1 MKKENPATP
10 LTAKHYLGYALGD
23 FGCCVTFFTMTNF
36 LTRYYI
42 TVPMIDTAILA
53 VMTLLWKVWDAL
65 SSPVFGMLM
74 DKHFATHKNPKGKFR
89 PWMLRSAPL
98 MAITAI
104 LVFTAPNYVTG
115 ASRLV
120 VIFTT
125 YLIYQFFYTMFN
137 IPYGSLLSAMAKT
150 DEERA
155 TLSSFRGIGSIL
167 GSIVPLVLF
176 PLILSGFKDKLST
189 GYTASI
195 TACAVIGFA
204 SCFLCYAFTEERNL
218 GKSKAA
224 KPVKFLDAF
233 HVIQKNRAFLCMC
246 IHGLCQ
252 GAATSITS
260 TMSSYMYS
268 DVYQNLKLMSMG
280 SLILMPFSLM
290 FLFVA
295 PKFTKRLGLNGFIRF
310 SLLAGIGTY
319 ASLFV
324 MHLLFPVPL
333 WLHVLL
339 YSLAYGLSG
348 VSGMM
353 QWGLLGET
361 IDYNEYLT
369 EKRTEGTIYGT
380 FNMLR
385 RIGQAIGTSAG
396 VALLGW
402 FGFDGTKEALGL
414 AQNSTTILGIKAL
427 CLFAPALFSL
437 GSYLA
442 FRFLWN
448 ITPELKQHMAEHL
461 NTQQ

>member
-1 MKKENPATP
+1 MSKDSTNT
-10 LTAKHYLGYALGD
+10 LTARHYLGYALGD

-53 VMTLLWKVWDAL
+53 VMTLLWKIWDAL

-74 DKHFATHKNPKGKFR
+74 DKHFAAHKNSKGKFR

-98 MAITAI
+98 LAVTSI
-104 LVFTAPNYVTG
+104 LVFTAPNYITG
-115 ASRLV
+115 ASRLI
-120 VIFTT
+120 VIFTS

-150 DEERA
+150 DDERA
-155 TLSSFRGIGSIL
+155 SLSSFRGIGSIL
-167 GSIVPLVLF
+167 GSIVPLIIF
-176 PLILSGFKDKLST
+176 PLILSGFEDELST
-189 GYTASI
+189 GYTVSI
-195 TACAVIGFA
+195 TVCAVIGFL
-204 SCFLCYAFTEERNL
+204 SCFLCYAFTEERKIT
-218 GKSKAA
+218 KSKNSH
-224 KPVKFLDAF
+224 PVKFTDAF

-280 SLILMPFSLM
+280 SLILMPFSLI
-290 FLFVA
+290 FLFLA
-295 PKFTKRLGLNGFIRF
+295 PNFTKKLGLHGFIRC
-310 SLLAGIGTY
+310 SLLAGIVSY
-319 ASLFV
+319 AGLFM
-324 MHLLFPVPL
+324 MHLLFSVPL

-414 AQNSTTILGIKAL
+414 VQSSFTLFGIKTL
-427 CLFAPALFSL
+427 CLLAPALFSL

-448 ITPELKQHMAEHL
+448 ITPELKNRMAEHL
-461 NTQQ
+461 KND

>member
-1 MKKENPATP
+1 MKKETHANA
-10 LTAKHYLGYALGD
+10 LTARHCLGYALGD
-23 FGCCVTFFTMTNF
+23 FGCCVTFFTMSNF

-42 TVPMIDTAILA
+42 TVPMIDTAVLA
-53 VMTLLWKVWDAL
+53 IMTLLWKVWDAL

-98 MAITAI
+98 MAVTAV

-115 ASRLV
+115 ASRLII
-120 VIFTT
+120 IFTT

-155 TLSSFRGIGSIL
+155 SLSSFRGIGSIL

-176 PLILSGFKDKLST
+176 PLLLSGFEDNLST
-189 GYTASI
+189 GYTVSI
-195 TACAVIGFA
+195 TVCAAIGFL
-204 SCFLCYAFTEERNL
+204 SCFFCYAFTEERHH
-218 GKSKAA
+218 GRSTRSQA
-224 KPVKFLDAF
+224 VKFSDAF
-233 HVIQKNRAFLCMC
+233 RVIQKNRAFLAMC

-260 TMSSYMYS
+260 TLSSYMYS
-268 DVYQNLKLMSMG
+268 DIYHNLKLMSMG

-290 FLFVA
+290 FLFIA
-295 PKFTKRLGLNGFIRF
+295 PKFTKKMGLHGFIRF
-310 SLLAGIGTY
+310 SLLSGIGIY
-319 ASLFV
+319 SSLFFF
-324 MHLLFPVPL
+324 HLLFAVPL

-361 IDYNEYLT
+361 IDYNEFLT

-385 RIGQAIGTSAG
+385 RIGQAVGTSAG
-396 VALLGW
+396 VAMLGW
-402 FGFDGTKEALGL
+402 FGFDALRSAAGL
-414 AQNSTTILGIKAL
+414 SQSTTTLFGIKAL
-427 CLFAPALFSL
+427 CLLAPALFSL
-437 GSYLA
+437 GSFLA
-442 FRFLWN
+442 FRFVWN
-448 ITPELKQHMAEHL
+448 ITPELHAKITEHL
-461 NTQQ
+461 KNT

>member
-1 MKKENPATP
+1 MNKESANTLKPR
-10 LTAKHYLGYALGD
+10 HYLGYALGD

-53 VMTLLWKVWDAL
+53 VMTLLWKIWDAL
-65 SSPVFGMLM
+65 SSPVFGMWM
-74 DKHFATHKNPKGKFR
+74 DKHFASHRTARGKFR

-115 ASRLV
+115 ASRLI
-120 VIFTT
+120 VIFTS
-125 YLIYQFFYTMFN
+125 YLIYQFVYTMFN
-137 IPYGSLLSAMAKT
+137 IPYGSLLSAMAKN

-155 TLSSFRGIGSIL
+155 SLSSFRGIGSIL

-176 PLILSGFKDKLST
+176 PLILSGFEDRLST
-189 GYTASI
+189 GYTLSI
-195 TACAVIGFA
+195 TACAAIGFA
-204 SCFLCYAFTEERNL
+204 ACFLCYVFTEERKIT
-218 GKSKAA
+218 KSKNSR
-224 KPVKFLDAF
+224 PVKFIDAF
-233 HVIQKNRAFLCMC
+233 HVIQKNRAFLALC

-260 TMSSYMYS
+260 AMSSYIYS

-280 SLILMPFSLM
+280 SLLLMPVSLM
-290 FLFVA
+290 FLFIV
-295 PKFTKRLGLNGFIRF
+295 PKATRRFSLQGFIQR
-310 SLLAGIGTY
+310 SLLAGIVVYTL
-319 ASLFV
+319 LFV
-324 MHLLFPVPL
+324 LHLILPVPL

-339 YSLAYGLSG
+339 YSFAYGLSG

-369 EKRTEGTIYGT
+369 EQRTEGTIYGT

-385 RIGQAIGTSAG
+385 RIGQAVGTSAG

-402 FGFDGTKEALGL
+402 FGFDGSREALGL
-414 AQNSTTILGIKAL
+414 IQEPITLFGIKLL
-427 CLFAPALFSL
+427 CLLAPALFSM

-442 FRFLWN
+442 FRFIWN
-448 ITPELKQHMAEHL
+448 ITPELKARISE
-461 NTQQ
+461 QQKND

>member
-1 MKKENPATP
+1 MNKESANT
-10 LTAKHYLGYALGD
+10 LKSRHLIGYALGD

-53 VMTLLWKVWDAL
+53 VMTLLWKIWDAL
-65 SSPVFGMLM
+65 SSPVFGMWM
-74 DKHFATHKNPKGKFR
+74 DKRFAAHKNPKGKFR
-89 PWMLRSAPL
+89 PWMFRSAPL
-98 MAITAI
+98 MAVTAI

-115 ASRLV
+115 VSRLI

-125 YLIYQFFYTMFN
+125 YLLYQFVYTMYN

-155 TLSSFRGIGSIL
+155 SLSSFRGIGSIL
-167 GSIVPLVLF
+167 GSIVPLVIF
-176 PLILSGFKDKLST
+176 PLILAGFEDKLST
-189 GYTASI
+189 GYTISI
-195 TACAVIGFA
+195 TVCAVIGFV
-204 SCFLCYAFTEERNL
+204 SCFLCYAFTEERNM
-218 GKSKAA
+218 GKGSNA
-224 KPVKFLDAF
+224 KPVKFVDAF

-260 TMSSYMYS
+260 TMSSYVYS

-290 FLFVA
+290 FLFIA
-295 PKFTKRLGLNGFIRF
+295 PKFTKKMGLHGFIRF
-310 SLLAGIGTY
+310 SLLAGIASY
-319 ASLFV
+319 AGLFV

-402 FGFDGTKEALGL
+402 FGFDAAKEALGL
-414 AQNSTTILGIKAL
+414 VQSNVTIFGIKAL
-427 CLFAPALFSL
+427 CLLAPALFSL

-448 ITPELKQHMAEHL
+448 ITPELKVRMTEHL
-461 NTQQ
+461 KND

>member
-1 MKKENPATP
+1 MKKESANTLTP
-10 LTAKHYLGYALGD
+10 MHRIGYALGD

-53 VMTLLWKVWDAL
+53 AMTLLWKIWDAL
-65 SSPVFGMLM
+65 SSPVFGMWM
-74 DKHFATHKNPKGKFR
+74 DKRFANHKNTGGKFR

-98 MAITAI
+98 VAISAI

-115 ASRLV
+115 ASRLI

-125 YLIYQFFYTMFN
+125 YLIYQFFYTMYN
-137 IPYGSLLSAMAKT
+137 IPYGSLLSAMAGN

-155 TLSSFRGIGSIL
+155 SLSSFRGIGSIL

-176 PLILSGFKDKLST
+176 PILLAGFEDRLST
-189 GYTASI
+189 GYTISI
-195 TACAVIGFA
+195 TVCAAIGFIA
-204 SCFLCYAFTEERNL
+204 CFLCYVFTEER
-218 GKSKAA
+218 KVPRSKNTG
-224 KPVKFLDAF
+224 PVKLVDSL
-233 HVIQKNRAFLCMC
+233 HVIQKNRAFLALC

-260 TMSSYMYS
+260 AMSSYIYS
-268 DVYQNLKLMSMG
+268 DVFQNLKLMSMG
-280 SLILMPFSLM
+280 SLLLMPVSLL
-290 FLFVA
+290 FLFIVPHA
-295 PKFTKRLGLNGFIRF
+295 TRKLGLQGFIRRT
-310 SLLAGIGTY
+310 LMAGIFVYTL
-319 ASLFV
+319 LFV
-324 MHLLFPVPL
+324 LHMMFPVPL
-333 WLHVLL
+333 WLHVIL

-369 EKRTEGTIYGT
+369 SKRTEGTIYGT

-385 RIGQAIGTSAG
+385 RVGQAIGTSAG

-402 FGFDGTKEALGL
+402 FGFDALLSQAGL
-414 AQNSTTILGIKAL
+414 VQSATTIFGIKAL
-427 CLFAPALFSL
+427 CLLAPALFSF
-437 GSYLA
+437 GSYIA
-442 FRFLWN
+442 FRFIWN
-448 ITPELKQHMAEHL
+448 ITPELKLRMAEHL
-461 NTQQ
+461 KNE